1 MPLYTPI
8 HSTHLPHIH
17 IAAPTPPI
25 RWIIKH
31 LLCYCHPHPHHPS
44 MCPTHYYVITQLGF
58 PMASNSPHR
67 VCSKVNRLLLPQ
79 LLLITEIA
87 TSRRHCC
94 QTFKHCLLIRA
105 TKGSD
110 CFSPMHN
117 CGPSSSLATARILY
131 LCSSA
136 SAPFIWSFTLTSQ
149 HSHCDALFCYEAIFF
164 LFGCATIPS

>member
-1 MPLYTPI
+1 MISGKGHLATGSQRTHERDPVLAQMPLYTPI

-136 SAPFIWSFTLTSQ
+136 SAPFI
-149 HSHCDALFCYEAIFF
+149 
-164 LFGCATIPS
+164 